1 MTRMRSLP
9 GERRH
14 EERGSSVGDIGF
26 WDIVWY
32 AIAGIVIGALA
43 RLILPG
49 KQSMGWILTM
59 VIGVV
64 AAIVGGL
71 LWNAI
76 FSGNEGIA
84 WIGSIIVAVV
94 IIVLYERMV
103 AKKKAS

>member
-1 MTRMRSLP
+1 
-9 GERRH
+9 
-14 EERGSSVGDIGF
+14 VGDIGF

-32 AIAGIVIGALA
+32 AITGIVIGALA

-94 IIVLYERMV
+94 IIVLYERV
-103 AKKKAS
+103 VGKKKAS